1 MVRRLGRLGKRLGLL
16 MVTLLAFGAVVSAI
30 SCWRTPAVRV
40 GVRPDSS
47 VRIDEVTRLH
57 PVTMARVVTPR
68 TVEDIVA
75 AVKATPGPI
84 SIGGGRY
91 SMGGQTA
98 TPDGTQLDMRQ
109 FRGVVA
115 LDTAA
120 RRITV
125 RSGTRW
131 REVQEAL
138 DRVGLAVKIMQTY
151 NTFTVGGALSVNA
164 HGRYIGQGPLVRSV
178 RDVTL
183 VLADGSVV
191 SASPS
196 HRPELFYGAV
206 GGYGALGVIAHVTLD
221 VAENS
226 KVRRDDET
234 LPVASYLDYFRQ
246 RVRDDTTVVF
256 HNADIYPPEY
266 ENVHAVSYRETDA
279 PLTVQQRMLDAD
291 QHAWSHRTAYEMIT
305 DWPMGKWMREHLL
318 DPVIFRGNPVTWR
331 NYEASY
337 DVSELEP
344 SSRDR
349 DTYVLQEY
357 FVPVDSL
364 MAFLPRMR
372 RVLQAHDV
380 NAVNVSI
387 RHALPDPGTY
397 LAWAPN
403 EVFAFVLYYK
413 QRTDPESRRAVA
425 RWTRELIDAAVAS
438 GGRYYL
444 PYQPVATRAQFA
456 AAYPRAAELFRLKR
470 AVDSTGKFTN
480 ALWDLYQPAADGP
493 LPAMTATRMA
503 ANLPPE
509 AQISLD
515 SIPGYAR
522 KEASELLTH
531 PEWDLVYGSEAYA
544 RWLEEGKRPSGFPYV
559 GSVGTFWRSY
569 AGTYEAARSR
579 YDVDMGTHV
588 MLTVIGVSTAIE
600 YGLKGLYENTIGRLS
615 EFNMPA
621 GGTAE
626 DRYSARIARDYAALI
641 TTKGWYEFPF
651 MGAFRGLWRDV
662 PLTGPGFLRKWE
674 RRFAL
679 SAEYLVKALYGKLI
693 GAGTAA
699 GYAPDELTRHV
710 VAVGWSEPL
719 DASLAG
725 NAHFTKVRELDR
737 GYALL
742 SVGRYDPYRDAL
754 LALSDHADC
763 VRIAEISGSEV
774 VTIAGTAP
782 PAWQTPPRTSV
793 VVAYRQP
800 DEPART
806 RMLLKVQA
814 RDLLDVLNAL
824 RRERQ
829 FVVEHVY
836 DY

>member
-1 MVRRLGRLGKRLGLL
+1 MVRRAARLGKRLAFAIVGLL
-16 MVTLLAFGAVVSAI
+16 VFGVVVSAV
-30 SCWRTPAVRV
+30 SCWRTPPVVV
-40 GVRPDSS
+40 GTMPDSS
-47 VRIDEVTRLH
+47 VRVDEVTRLF

-68 TVEDIVA
+68 SIEDIVNV
-75 AVKATPGPI
+75 VKATPGAI

-98 TPDGTQLDMRQ
+98 TPEGTQLDMRQ

-120 RRITV
+120 RTITV

-138 DRVGLAVKIMQTY
+138 DKVGLAVKIMQTY

-178 RDVTL
+178 RDITL

-191 SASPS
+191 TVSPTVQ
-196 HRPELFYGAV
+196 PDLFYGAV

-226 KVRRDDET
+226 HVRRDDET
-234 LPVASYLDYFRQ
+234 LRVAQYLDYFRQ
-246 RVRDDTTVVF
+246 HVRDDSTVVF
-256 HNADIYPPEY
+256 HNADIYPPTY
-266 ENVHAVSYRETDA
+266 ENVHLVSYRKTTLPVTIPE
-279 PLTVQQRMLDAD
+279 RMLPAD
-291 QHAWSHRTAYEMIT
+291 QHAWTHRTAYEMIS
-305 DWPMGKWMREHLL
+305 DWPKGKWMREHLI
-318 DPVIFRGNPVTWR
+318 DPVIFRGNPVEWR

-344 SSRDR
+344 TSRAH

-357 FVPVDSL
+357 FVPVDSI
-364 MAFLPRMR
+364 MVFMPRLR
-372 RVLQAHDV
+372 RILQAHDV

-403 EVFAFVLYYK
+403 EVFAYVLYYK
-413 QRTDPESRRAVA
+413 QRTDPEARREVA
-425 RWTRELIDAAVAS
+425 RWTRELIDAAIAS

-456 AAYPRAAELFRLKR
+456 AAYPRSAELF
-470 AVDSTGKFTN
+470 AVKQRVDPTGKFTN
-480 ALWDLYQPAADGP
+480 ALWDLYRPADDGTM
-493 LPAMTATRMA
+493 PAMTAQHLA
-503 ANLPPE
+503 ANVPAE
-509 AQISLD
+509 VRIALD
-515 SIPGYAR
+515 SVRGYAR
-522 KEASELLTH
+522 KEAKEYLTH

-544 RWLEEGKRPSGFPYV
+544 RWLEQAKRPSGFPYV

-569 AGTYEAARSR
+569 AGSYEAARER
-579 YDVDMGTHV
+579 YGVDMGTHV
-588 MLTVIGVSTAIE
+588 MLNVIGVSTAIE
-600 YGLKGLYENTIGRLS
+600 YGLKGLYENTIGRMSELS
-615 EFNMPA
+615 MPD

-626 DRYSARIARDYAALI
+626 DKYAAKVARAYATLI
-641 TTKGWYEFPF
+641 ATKGWYEFSF
-651 MGAFRGLWRDV
+651 TNALKGLWTDV
-662 PLTGPGFLRKWE
+662 PLTGPGFFRKWE

-679 SAEYLVKALYGKLI
+679 SGEYLVKAAYASLI

-699 GYAPDELTRHV
+699 GYAPDELTRQI

-719 DASLAG
+719 DASLG
-725 NAHFTKVRELDR
+725 GTAHFARARDLDR

-742 SVGRYDPYRDAL
+742 TVGRYDPFRDAL

-763 VRIAEISGSEV
+763 VRIAETNGSEI
-774 VTIAGTAP
+774 VTISGTAP
-782 PAWQTPPRTSV
+782 NAWRAPARTAV

-806 RMLLKVQA
+806 RMLLRVQA
-814 RDLLDVLNAL
+814 RDLLDVLRGIRAGG
-824 RRERQ
+824 Q
-829 FVVEHVY
+829 FRVEHVY